1 MLDLQKNI
9 SLDHTAIPD
18 CMDDGLEMGK
28 AMEQI
33 SPPIGDMRY
42 ELARARTFQNCWPA
56 DGSGEKL
63 ASYGFYCIRD
73 GERVRCAFCGLEISG
88 LYVPAEDVKFR
99 HWQFARNY
107 CRFLKGEDV
116 GNVTADTTSCVRN
129 DNVLNKRRVDSVGGG
144 SNPRI
149 EQSRLLRAT
158 PVNLPPLAPLHGSHS
173 SAFVNSS
180 PAIIHPEVASPPR
193 HTLPSASAA
202 RHTPSQQPAP
212 SQHHSHPRPSASPS
226 SEPHHQAASPATTK
240 TTTLLP
246 SNIVIPPPTA
256 TPPPPPPP
264 PSDNAVPTMT
274 WVDIIRTARYPQMAA
289 FQARLDTLSTW
300 PLVKPTPEEL
310 ARAGL
315 FHVKCRPTR
324 KASRSDLEVWWSG
337 ESGTPASPLLNGG
350 IVSGRTPS
358 SRRVCV
364 DSVKCFWCGERFH
377 RWQKTDDALLEHAR
391 LSPACRYV
399 TRLVGQQLH
408 NDVVNAASVGVEDR

>member
-1 MLDLQKNI
+1 MPCKVFYVRIFSSYFQHEGDLRGIPYRGSIYKLCAAKVSVTFPCSSSHETEANRFTSPRFEFEKPVLIQGTFQQDTSERRRRRRRSSVSEAMLDLQKNI
-9 SLDHTAIPD
+9 SLYHTAIPD

-158 PVNLPPLAPLHGSHS
+158 PVNLPPLAPLHGNHS

-180 PAIIHPEVASPPR
+180 PGHHPS
-193 HTLPSASAA
+193 
-202 RHTPSQQPAP
+202 
-212 SQHHSHPRPSASPS
+212 
-226 SEPHHQAASPATTK
+226 
-240 TTTLLP
+240 
-246 SNIVIPPPTA
+246 
-256 TPPPPPPP
+256 
-264 PSDNAVPTMT
+264 
-274 WVDIIRTARYPQMAA
+274 
-289 FQARLDTLSTW
+289 
-300 PLVKPTPEEL
+300 
-310 ARAGL
+310 
-315 FHVKCRPTR
+315 
-324 KASRSDLEVWWSG
+324 
-337 ESGTPASPLLNGG
+337 
-350 IVSGRTPS
+350 
-358 SRRVCV
+358 
-364 DSVKCFWCGERFH
+364 
-377 RWQKTDDALLEHAR
+377 
-391 LSPACRYV
+391 
-399 TRLVGQQLH
+399 
-408 NDVVNAASVGVEDR
+408 

>member
-1 MLDLQKNI
+1 MLDLQRNI
-9 SLDHTAIPD
+9 SLDHTAVPD
-18 CMDDGLEMGK
+18 CLDDGLEMGK

-42 ELARARTFQNCWPA
+42 ELARARTFENRWPA

-63 ASYGFYCIRD
+63 ASYGFYRLRD
-73 GERVRCAFCGLEISG
+73 GTVKCAFCGLENG
-88 LYVPAEDVKFR
+88 LYVPAEDVKVR

-129 DNVLNKRRVDSVGGG
+129 DNALNKRRMDSVGGG
-144 SNPRI
+144 SNPRT

-158 PVNLPPLAPLHGSHS
+158 PVNLPPLAPLHGNHS

-180 PAIIHPEVASPPR
+180 PATIHPEEASPPR

-202 RHTPSQQPAP
+202 RHTHSQQPAA
-212 SQHHSHPRPSASPS
+212 SQHHSHPPPSASPS
-226 SEPHHQAASPATTK
+226 SEPHHQAASPARTK
-240 TTTLLP
+240 TTTPFPL
-246 SNIVIPPPTA
+246 NTVIPPPTA

-264 PSDNAVPTMT
+264 PPPSDHAVPTMT

-315 FHVKCRPTR
+315 FHVKCRSTR
-324 KASRSDLEVWWSG
+324 KTSRSGLEVWGSG

-350 IVSGRTPS
+350 IVSGRTLS
-358 SRRVCV
+358 SRRGCV

-408 NDVVNAASVGVEDR
+408 NDVVNAASAGVGDR